1 MIKYFLKIYLI
12 FISFIISG
20 QINDSLQLR
29 EIYNY
34 NLTESNS
41 FENLTILM

>member
-12 FISFIISG
+12 FISIFISG
-20 QINDSLQLR
+20 QINDSIQLR
-29 EIYNY
+29 EIYNF

-41 FENLTILM
+41 F